1 MEISKTL
8 FLLKS
13 AAKYYLKSDTIFNI
27 HSPFVFEFVRD
38 ILEDKR
44 NFYAFELIKKLKY
57 EFSKNETIV
66 DIIDLGA
73 GSLLTNSNKRTIST
87 IAKNSVAS
95 EQKLHFLFKL
105 CNKYK
110 PQSVLELGTS
120 LGISS
125 LVMQLANTT
134 SHITTIE
141 GDNSLASFACTMHS
155 KNQLEEIEIV
165 NAPFDNYLESLNPNK
180 TFDLILIDGNH
191 AYKPTTNYFKKLLQ
205 HINNESIMIFDD
217 INWSADMRMAW
228 EEIKSDNL
236 VTLSIETFEY
246 GVLFFKAEFKEKQ
259 HFSIIPTKW
268 KPWNI
273 GLF

>member
-13 AAKYYLKSDTIFNI
+13 AAKYYLKSDTIYNI

-66 DIIDLGA
+66 DITDLGA
-73 GSLLTNSNKRTIST
+73 GSLVSNTNKRTIST

-95 EQKLHFLFKL
+95 DQKLHYLFKL

-110 PQSVLELGTS
+110 PQSILELGTS

-125 LVMQLANTT
+125 LAMQLANT
-134 SHITTIE
+134 SSSITTIE
-141 GDNSLASFACTMHS
+141 GDNYLANFASNIHKENCVETIKIVNS
-155 KNQLEEIEIV
+155 PFDDFIEIL
-165 NAPFDNYLESLNPNK
+165 DPNTK
-180 TFDLILIDGNH
+180 FDLILIDGNH
-191 AYKPTTNYFKKLLQ
+191 SYEPTLRYFKKLMQ
-205 HINNESIMIFDD
+205 NINNESIMIFDD
-217 INWSADMRMAW
+217 INWSADMRKAW
-228 EEIKSDNL
+228 EEIKSDNH

-246 GVLFFKAEFKEKQ
+246 GIVFFRSEFKEKQ
-259 HFSIIPTKW
+259 NFSIIPKKW
-268 KPWNI
+268 KPFNI
-273 GLF
+273 GMF